1 MGELVKGSNI
11 KGEGFFWRWAREQ
24 DRSYWGVG
32 ELVKEVVGGEL
43 VKGEMRG
50 AARGNKAAEKG
61 PHNTEPS
68 NAQNGKCRLIKGQ

>member
-1 MGELVKGSNI
+1 MGELVKAGGS
-11 KGEGFFWRWAREQ
+11 GG
-24 DRSYWGVG
+24 GV
-32 ELVKEVVGGEL
+32 GEL

-68 NAQNGKCRLIKGQ
+68 NAQKGKCRLIKGQ

>member
-1 MGELVKGSNI
+1 M
-11 KGEGFFWRWAREQ
+11 
-24 DRSYWGVG
+24 G

-68 NAQNGKCRLIKGQ
+68 NAQKGKCRLIKGQ